1 MVRSSTGRDSAD
13 REMCDVGRWGECL
26 CGSAAFGGGNGSGCR
41 VHGGAT
47 RETPNPPDKTIDDDW
62 VPCFLLGGGCSWS
75 DWVML
80 LVQRFILTCV
90 CVIVLVVLLLVAVL
104 MGCLYYYYN
113 DNTRWMRAVR
123 NLEQSTERARLELDV
138 RSDLRN
144 WDSAHPEL
152 HHELMVRY
160 VCGAVVSVVATSF
173 YQSLWRALRT
183 TSSGASDRRSSH
195 NL

>member
-1 MVRSSTGRDSAD
+1 MTPGRGAGESQWYVVVQEETAPT
-13 REMCDVGRWGECL
+13 EKCVMSGGEEECL

-47 RETPNPPDKTIDDDW
+47 RETPNLPDKTIDDDW

-104 MGCLYYYYN
+104 MGCLYYYDN
-113 DNTRWMRAVR
+113 DDTKGGCGRSGIWNNRR
-123 NLEQSTERARLELDV
+123 NEPDW
-138 RSDLRN
+138 N
-144 WDSAHPEL
+144 W
-152 HHELMVRY
+152 
-160 VCGAVVSVVATSF
+160 T
-173 YQSLWRALRT
+173 
-183 TSSGASDRRSSH
+183 
-195 NL
+195 